1 MTAVHDL
8 LLMLLVLLAVP
19 VAAVSLYLLL
29 ATLLSGRPVP
39 TLAPQPAAL
48 RQRRFDVIVPAHDEA
63 AVITDVVA
71 SLRRLDWPADCF
83 RIWVIADNCRD
94 ATAALARAAG
104 AEVQERSHPTLRGK
118 GHALAWTFE
127 ASRLRGW
134 AEAVVVV
141 DADSAVSPNLLA
153 AFSARIG
160 QGAGAMQAHH
170 RVLNPQASW
179 RTRLMAIAM
188 TAIHQVR
195 SRGRERLGLSCG
207 IRGNGWCVTHRV
219 LLQVPYCA
227 YSLAEDI
234 EYGITLGLAG
244 QRVFYVDEAAVAGLM
259 VSSERAARSQR
270 ERWEQ
275 GRWQLVRSRTT
286 TLLRAAPG
294 AGGRVCL
301 DLALDLLV
309 PPLSQV
315 AVGIVLLIGLAGLAS
330 LLDAALLT
338 WLWVGLACGA
348 CLMLYVLRGWQLS
361 GVGWRGLVD
370 LLRAPFFVV
379 WKLALL
385 LRARGSGVWVRTR
398 REHS

>member
-1 MTAVHDL
+1 VTAVSLSL
-8 LLMLLVLLAVP
+8 LALLVLLAVP
-19 VAAVSLYLLL
+19 AVASSLYLLL

-39 TLAPQPAAL
+39 ALAPTPIAL
-48 RQRRFDVIVPAHDEA
+48 RHRRFDVIVPAHDEA
-63 AVITDVVA
+63 LVIGQVVA
-71 SLRRLDWPADCF
+71 SLRRIDWPAECF
-83 RIWVIADNCRD
+83 RIWVIADNCSD
-94 ATAALARAAG
+94 STAALARAAG
-104 AEVQERSHPTLRGK
+104 AQVQERNSTTQRGK
-118 GHALAWTFE
+118 GHALAAAFD

-141 DADSAVSPNLLA
+141 DADSTVTPNLLA
-153 AFSARIG
+153 AFSARVA

-195 SRGRERLGLSCG
+195 SRTRERLGLSCG
-207 IRGNGWCVTHRV
+207 IRGNGWCITHG
-219 LLQVPYCA
+219 LLRQVPYCA

-244 QRVFYVDEAAVAGLM
+244 QRVVYVDEAAVAGLM
-259 VSSERAARSQR
+259 VSNERAARSQR

-275 GRWQLVRSRTT
+275 GRWQLVRSRTLP
-286 TLLRAAPG
+286 LLQAAAG
-294 AGGRVCL
+294 SGGRVCL

-309 PPLSQV
+309 PPMSQV
-315 AVGIVLLIGLAGLAS
+315 AVLVVLLTGVAGLAS
-330 LLDAALLT
+330 LVDDGMLG
-338 WLWVGLACGA
+338 WLWVGLACAG
-348 CLMLYVLRGWQLS
+348 CLALYVLRGWQLS

-370 LLRAPFFVV
+370 LLRAPFFVA
-379 WKLALL
+379 WKLAVL

-398 REHS
+398 REQR

>member
-1 MTAVHDL
+1 MTAVMDL
-8 LLMLLVLLAVP
+8 LLLLLAAPTLLVC
-19 VAAVSLYLLL
+19 LYLLA
-29 ATLLSGRPVP
+29 ATLLSGRPVSA
-39 TLAPQPAAL
+39 LAPGPAAL

-63 AVITDVVA
+63 AVIGQVVA
-71 SLRRLDWPADCF
+71 SLRRMAWPTECF
-83 RIWVIADNCRD
+83 RIWVIADNCSD
-94 ATAALARAAG
+94 ATAALARATG
-104 AEVQERSHPTLRGK
+104 AEVQERTDTQLRGK
-118 GHALAWTFE
+118 GHALAWAFE
-127 ASRLRGW
+127 ASRTRGW

-195 SRGRERLGLSCG
+195 SRAREQLGLSCG

-234 EYGITLGLAG
+234 EYGIALGLAG

-275 GRWQLVRSRTT
+275 GRWQLVRSSTGA
-286 TLLRAAPG
+286 LLRAAAG
-294 AGGRVCL
+294 SGGRVCL

-315 AVGIVLLIGLAGLAS
+315 AVAVVLLIGLSGLAGLIDAS
-330 LLDAALLT
+330 LLT
-338 WLWVGLACGA
+338 WLWIGLACGA
-348 CLMLYVLRGWQLS
+348 CLVLYVLRGWQLS

-385 LRARGSGVWVRTR
+385 LRARSSGVWIRTR
-398 REHS
+398 REHP